1 MPSFIEEL
9 KQVFL
14 GDILIDEESLKKYSR
29 DASLLEVK
37 PSIVVAPKNTDD
49 IKELVALLNR
59 KNAEGGTRYSL
70 SARSGG
76 TDMTG
81 GPLTESI
88 VVDLNKY
95 INSVKEVGD
104 GYAITE
110 PGVFY
115 RDFDAKTLEKGQF
128 LPTFPASRQI
138 CTVGGMVANNSGGE
152 KTLTYG
158 KTENFVEHVK
168 MILRDGNEYT
178 FKPLSLAE
186 LEEKK
191 KLTTLEGDIYRK
203 MHALVEN
210 NYDALKEAQPH
221 VSKNSA
227 GYFLWNVLDKEKGIF
242 DVTKVITGSQGTLGI
257 MTEIKFRL
265 VKPKNETRL
274 LIAYLKDMKE
284 VAHVALAVL
293 KHKPESFESFDD
305 HTFNISMR
313 LLPGMIKK
321 MKGNFITLAFSFL
334 PDLWM
339 MVTGGIPKLV
349 LLAEF
354 TGDTGDEAYEK
365 AFAAQKE
372 IESFHMKTK
381 VTRSA
386 KEGER
391 YWVMRRESFNLL
403 RQHVH
408 GKRTAP
414 CIDDIIVRPDQMPE
428 FLPKVYAILNQYDII
443 YTVAGHV
450 GDGNFHIIPLMDFH
464 KERSKQI
471 VAELSEKIFSLV
483 GEFKGSITAEHND
496 GIIRTP
502 YLHYMFNDHI
512 RGLFLEAKNIFDPDR
527 IFNPGKKVEG
537 SLQYTFDHIKI
548 EQE

>member
-1 MPSFIEEL
+1 MSGFLDEL
-9 KQVFL
+9 KNVFK
-14 GDILIDEESLKKYSR
+14 GDVLQDEATLAKYSR
-29 DASLLEVK
+29 DASLLEVR
-37 PSIVVAPKNTDD
+37 PSIVVAPKDGDD
-49 IKELVALLNR
+49 IKALIALVNT
-59 KNAEGGTRYSL
+59 KNAEGGTKYSL

-88 VVDLNKY
+88 VVDVNKY
-95 INSVKEVGD
+95 MNRVIEVGD
-104 GYAITE
+104 GYAVTQ
-110 PGVFY
+110 PGAFY
-115 RDFDAKTLEKGQF
+115 RDFEAKTLEKGQL
-128 LPTFPASRQI
+128 LPTFPASRGI

-158 KTENFVEHVK
+158 KTENFVEQVK
-168 MILRDGNEYT
+168 MILRDGNEYV
-178 FKPLSLAE
+178 FRPLSLAE

-191 KLTTLEGDIYRK
+191 KLATIEGEVYRN
-203 MHALVEN
+203 MHALVEE
-210 NYDALKEAQPH
+210 NYDALKAAQPH

-227 GYFLWNVLDKEKGIF
+227 GYFLWNVLDKEKGMF
-242 DVTKVITGSQGTLGI
+242 DITRVITGSQGTFGI
-257 MTEIKFRL
+257 MTEMRFRL

-321 MKGNFITLAFSFL
+321 MKGNFIKLAFSFL

-354 TGDTGDEAYEK
+354 TGDTGEEAYQK
-365 AFAAQKE
+365 ALAAQKE
-372 IESFHMKTK
+372 IEQFHMKTK
-381 VTRSA
+381 VTKSA

-403 RQHVH
+403 RQHVR

-428 FLPKVYAILNQYDII
+428 FLPKVYEILNQYDII

-464 KERSKQI
+464 KEKSKQI
-471 VAELSEKIFSLV
+471 VAELSDRIFKLV

-502 YLHYMFNDHI
+502 YLHYMFDDHI
-512 RGLFLEAKNIFDPDR
+512 RGLFLEAKNIFDPER

-548 EQE
+548 EHD

>member
-1 MPSFIEEL
+1 MKTFIEEL
-9 KQVFL
+9 KNVFS
-14 GDILIDEESLKKYSR
+14 GDILTDEAAIKKYSR
-29 DASLLEVK
+29 DASLLEVR
-37 PSIVVAPKNTDD
+37 PSIVVAPKNADD
-49 IKELVALLNR
+49 IKALVVLVNR
-59 KNAEGGTRYSL
+59 KNAEGGMKYSL

-88 VVDLNKY
+88 VVDVNAY
-95 INSVKEVGD
+95 MNRIIEVGD
-104 GYAITE
+104 GYAVTE
-110 PGVFY
+110 PGAFY
-115 RDFDAKTLEKGQF
+115 RDFEAATLKTGQL
-128 LPTFPASRQI
+128 LPTYPASRQI

-158 KTENFVEHVK
+158 KTENFVEHVT
-168 MILRDGNEYT
+168 MILRDGNEYV
-178 FKPLSLAE
+178 FRPLTLDE

-191 KLTTLEGDIYRK
+191 KLQTLEGDVYRK
-203 MHALVEN
+203 MHELVEK
-210 NYDALKEAQPH
+210 NYDALKAAQPH

-242 DVTKVITGSQGTLGI
+242 DIARAITGSQGTFGI

-265 VKPKNETRL
+265 VRPKNETRL

-305 HTFNISMR
+305 HTFSISMR

-321 MKGNFITLAFSFL
+321 MKGSFITLMFRFL

-339 MVTGGIPKLV
+339 MMTGGMPKLV

-354 TGDTGDEAYEK
+354 TGDTGDEAYQK
-365 AFAAQKE
+365 ALAAQKD
-372 IESFHMKTK
+372 IEQFHMKTK

-386 KEGER
+386 NEGDR

-428 FLPKVYAILNQYDII
+428 FLPRVYGILDQYDII

-464 KERSKQI
+464 KEKSKQI
-471 VAELSEKIFSLV
+471 VAELSEKIFALV

-502 YLHYMFNDHI
+502 YLHYMFDDHI
-512 RGLFLEAKNIFDPDR
+512 RGLFVEAKNIFDPDR

-548 EQE
+548 ETE

>member
-9 KQVFL
+9 KQVFS
-14 GDILIDEESLKKYSR
+14 GDILTDEESLKKYSR

-37 PSIVVAPKNTDD
+37 PSIIVAPKSVDD
-49 IKELVALLNR
+49 IKELVAFVSR
-59 KNAEGGTRYSL
+59 KNAEGGARYSL

-95 INSVKEVGD
+95 LNRIKEVGD

-110 PGVFY
+110 PGAFY
-115 RDFDAKTLEKGQF
+115 RDFEAKTLESGQL
-128 LPTFPASRQI
+128 LPTYPASRQI

-168 MILRDGNEYT
+168 MILRDGNEYV
-178 FKPLSLAE
+178 FHPLTLVE

-191 KLTTLEGDIYRK
+191 KLATLEGEVYR
-203 MHALVEN
+203 HVHELVEK
-210 NYDALKEAQPH
+210 NYDALKAAQPH

-227 GYFLWNVLDKEKGIF
+227 GYYLWNVLDKEKGIF
-242 DVTKVITGSQGTLGI
+242 DITKVITGSQGTFGI

-265 VKPKNETRL
+265 VKPKQHTRL
-274 LIAYLKDMKE
+274 MIAYLKDMKE

-305 HTFNISMR
+305 HTFSISMR

-339 MVTGGIPKLV
+339 MITGGMPKLV

-354 TGDTGDEAYEK
+354 TGDTGEEAEAK
-365 AFAAQKE
+365 ALAAQKE
-372 IESFHMKTK
+372 VEPFQMKTK

-428 FLPKVYAILNQYDII
+428 FLPKVYEILNRYDII

-464 KERSKQI
+464 KTRSKQI
-471 VAELSEKIFSLV
+471 VAELSDKIFSLV

-502 YLHYMFNDHI
+502 YLHYMFDGHI

-537 SLQYTFDHIKI
+537 SLDYTFDHIKI
-548 EQE
+548 EHD